1 MLFATVRFTTKKEK
15 PQAAKAAW
23 GLGFLA
29 ESQGFEPWVPC
40 GTRHFECRTFD
51 LSDNSPD
58 RYKIVICKRIRRCI
72 GKINRQ
78 DKAKIAY
85 LNRLKS
91 PILCGF

>member
-1 MLFATVRFTTKKEK
+1 
-15 PQAAKAAW
+15 
-23 GLGFLA
+23 
-29 ESQGFEPWVPC
+29 
-40 GTRHFECRTFD
+40 
-51 LSDNSPD
+51 
-58 RYKIVICKRIRRCI
+58 VICKRIRRCI